1 MSQKKRYHIH
11 ISLVRNENV
20 NLENALE
27 YALSTDYFLTWD
39 LLATHTNFVEYSRQ
53 QIDQCDYMIF
63 ILGND
68 YGHLSLSGVSYLHLS
83 YIYASSKRVPMIALV
98 NTQPS
103 QHELL
108 RQRLDLFNLVIK
120 EQGSR
125 AIHFD
130 QTHDGV
136 PDCVRMLE
144 EIKEKFPRSGW
155 VKDTLP
161 LRTLPTDASGDLKSF
176 FVSDRFHIRNSV
188 QPALTA
194 SSLERDQK
202 PPELEVR
209 PTQVTP
215 KALNEALLVN
225 YTAHAFE
232 DGNLREISAAYT
244 FSWGNIV
251 QMLQA
256 LPQPFTSNMMLTQ
269 INDALKDA
277 AMAEALKISPKIHA
291 VSRCQIS
298 NIDYQ
303 WIKSQLVKKQWLV
316 SVKEERSIRELWQIN
331 IIVQA

>member
-1 MSQKKRYHIH
+1 
-11 ISLVRNENV
+11 
-20 NLENALE
+20 
-27 YALSTDYFLTWD
+27 
-39 LLATHTNFVEYSRQ
+39 
-53 QIDQCDYMIF
+53 
-63 ILGND
+63 
-68 YGHLSLSGVSYLHLS
+68 
-83 YIYASSKRVPMIALV
+83 
-98 NTQPS
+98 
-103 QHELL
+103 
-108 RQRLDLFNLVIK
+108 
-120 EQGSR
+120 
-125 AIHFD
+125 
-130 QTHDGV
+130 
-136 PDCVRMLE
+136 MLE

-155 VKDTLP
+155 VKDTHP
-161 LRTLPTDASGDLKSF
+161 LRTLPTGDNGDLKSV
-176 FVSDRFHIRNSV
+176 FVSDRFHIRNGV
-188 QPALTA
+188 QPALTD
-194 SSLERDQK
+194 SSLEGTQQS
-202 PPELEVR
+202 PEAEAR

-215 KALNEALLVN
+215 KALNEVLLVN

-232 DGNLREISAAYT
+232 GGNLQEISAAYT

-277 AMAEALKISPKIHA
+277 AMAEALKTSPKIHA

>member
-11 ISLVRNENV
+11 ISLVRNENLY
-20 NLENALE
+20 LENALE
-27 YALSTDYFLTWD
+27 YALSKDYFLTWD
-39 LLATHTNFVEYSRQ
+39 LLATNTNFVEYSRQ

-98 NTQPS
+98 NTQLN
-103 QHELL
+103 QNELL

-120 EQGSR
+120 EQGLR
-125 AIHFD
+125 VIHFG

-136 PDCVRMLE
+136 SECVRMLG
-144 EIKEKFPRSGW
+144 EIKEKFPRLGW
-155 VKDTLP
+155 VKDTRSLS
-161 LRTLPTDASGDLKSF
+161 TLPAAASGDLKSM
-176 FVSDRFHIRNSV
+176 FVSDRFHIRNGV
-188 QPALTA
+188 QPALTD
-194 SSLERDQK
+194 SSLEGTQQS
-202 PPELEVR
+202 PEAEAR

-215 KALNEALLVN
+215 KELNEALLVN

-232 DGNLREISAAYT
+232 GGNLQEISATYT

-251 QMLQA
+251 QTLQA

-269 INDALKDA
+269 INDSLKDA
-277 AMAEALKISPKIHA
+277 AMAEALKISPNIHA

-298 NIDYQ
+298 SIDYQ
-303 WIKSQLVKKQWLV
+303 WIKSQLVKKRWLF